1 MDLGILRLGCARRSF
16 VRQTTRCFACSSLVL
31 FLITW
36 LSASSSATVTSITI
50 QTPAL
55 TTQNIVDVTS
65 PMHFEA
71 TSESSSV
78 ITGYVVYV
86 DHENVYQNH
95 SASLDA
101 WIALAPGTTHSIY
114 VTAWDS
120 NGGLLSTPTYSINVT
135 AAALPIPPA
144 TAIRKSRVDSGSWTV
159 DNNAGVGGECNDGSI
174 GAYSNSFDPNTAN
187 SPGSAISGQHFVVT
201 SKCKYDDS
209 LFYRKDSTLPS
220 PYAGDTNFLW
230 DFWMYVPTTTPTSAV
245 QAIEADL
252 FQAVQM
258 SDGVHEFMF
267 GSQCDYATNQW
278 QFWLPQSGKLTW
290 ANVNL
295 SPCQFTPGSWH
306 HLTYFLQ
313 RVTATG
319 YQVIPATFGP
329 TSDPNTYLRF
339 GTLTVD
345 GTTMFVGGLANS
357 TVPSPAWAP
366 VVGIQHQLDS
376 AESNVKL
383 EEYVNKESVTSW

>member
-1 MDLGILRLGCARRSF
+1 MGVGIPRPGCARMSF
-16 VRQTTRCFACSSLVL
+16 ARQTARYCMCYILL
-31 FLITW
+31 LITW
-36 LSASSSATVTSITI
+36 LSAPASATVTSITI

-55 TTQNIVDVTS
+55 NTQNIVNVTS

-71 TSESSSV
+71 TAESSSA

-86 DHENVYQNH
+86 DHEDVYQNH

-101 WIALAPGTTHSIY
+101 WIVLPLGTTHSVY

-120 NGGLLSTPTYSINVT
+120 SGSLLSTPLYSIDVT
-135 AAALPIPPA
+135 AAAPPVPPV
-144 TAIRKSRVDSGSWTV
+144 TAIRKAHVDSGSWTL
-159 DNNAGVGGECNDGSI
+159 DNAPGVGGQCNDGSI
-174 GAYSNSFDPNTAN
+174 GSYSNSSDPNTAN
-187 SPGSAISGQHFVVT
+187 SPGSALSGQHFIVT
-201 SKCKYDDS
+201 SKCRYDDS
-209 LFYRKDSTLPS
+209 LFYMKDSTMPS

-290 ANVNL
+290 GNVNL

-313 RVTATG
+313 RVTSTG
-319 YQVIPATFGP
+319 YQDIPTTFGP
-329 TSDPNTYLRF
+329 SNDLNNYVRF

-345 GTTMFVGGLANS
+345 GNTMYVGGLANS
-357 TVPSPAWAP
+357 TIPSPGWSP
-366 VVGIQHQLDS
+366 VLGIQHQLDS
-376 AESNVKL
+376 AAANVTL
-383 EEYVNKESVTSW
+383 EEYVNEESVTSW

>member
-1 MDLGILRLGCARRSF
+1 MGVGIPRPGCARMSF
-16 VRQTTRCFACSSLVL
+16 ARQTARYCMCYILL
-31 FLITW
+31 LITW
-36 LSASSSATVTSITI
+36 LSAPASATVTSITI

-55 TTQNIVDVTS
+55 NTQNIVNVTS

-71 TSESSSV
+71 TAESSSA

-86 DHENVYQNH
+86 DHEDVYQNH

-101 WIALAPGTTHSIY
+101 WIVLPLGTTHSVY

-120 NGGLLSTPTYSINVT
+120 SGSLLSTPLYSIDVT
-135 AAALPIPPA
+135 AAAPPVPPV
-144 TAIRKSRVDSGSWTV
+144 TAIRKAHVDSGSWTV
-159 DNNAGVGGECNDGSI
+159 DNAPGVGGQCNDGSI
-174 GAYSNSFDPNTAN
+174 GSYSNSSDPNTAN
-187 SPGSAISGQHFVVT
+187 SPGSALSGQHFIVT
-201 SKCKYDDS
+201 SKCRYDDS
-209 LFYRKDSTLPS
+209 LFYMKDSTMPS

-290 ANVNL
+290 GNVNL

-313 RVTATG
+313 RVTSTG
-319 YQVIPATFGP
+319 YQDIPTTFGP
-329 TSDPNTYLRF
+329 SNDLNNYVRF

-345 GTTMFVGGLANS
+345 GNTMYVGGLANS
-357 TVPSPAWAP
+357 TIPSPGWSP
-366 VVGIQHQLDS
+366 VLGIQHQLDS
-376 AESNVKL
+376 AAANVTL
-383 EEYVNKESVTSW
+383 EEYVNEESVTSW

>member
-1 MDLGILRLGCARRSF
+1 MDVGIPQSGCARLPF
-16 VRQTTRCFACSSLVL
+16 VRQTTQLCFGFFLFVVTGLSVL
-31 FLITW
+31 
-36 LSASSSATVTSITI
+36 ASATVTSITI
-50 QTPAL
+50 QTPAVN
-55 TTQNIVDVTS
+55 TQNIVNVTS
-65 PMHFEA
+65 PMHVEA
-71 TSESSSV
+71 TAESSST

-101 WIALAPGTTHSIY
+101 WIVLAPGTTHSIY

-120 NGGLLSTPTYSINVT
+120 AGGLLTTPTYSIDVTTSAPPDPPVT
-135 AAALPIPPA
+135 AV
-144 TAIRKSRVDSGSWTV
+144 RKSRVDSGLWTV
-159 DNNAGVGGECNDGSI
+159 DNAPGVGGQCNDGSI
-174 GAYSNSFDPNTAN
+174 GAYNSSFDPNTAN
-187 SPGSAISGQHFVVT
+187 SPGSGLSGQHFIVT

-209 LFYRKDSTLPS
+209 LFYMKDSTMPS
-220 PYAGDTNFLW
+220 PYVGDTNFLW
-230 DFWMYVPTTTPTSAV
+230 DFWMYVPTTTPTSSV

-252 FQAVQM
+252 FQAIQM

-290 ANVNL
+290 GNVNL

-313 RVTATG
+313 RVTSSG
-319 YQVIPATFGP
+319 YQDIPTTFGP
-329 TSDPNTYLRF
+329 STDPNNYVRF

-345 GTTMFVGGLANS
+345 GNTMYVGGLANS
-357 TVPSPAWAP
+357 TIPSPGWAP
-366 VVGIQHQLDS
+366 VLGIQHQLDS
-376 AESNVKL
+376 ATANVTI

>member
-1 MDLGILRLGCARRSF
+1 MGVGIPRPGCARMSF
-16 VRQTTRCFACSSLVL
+16 ARQTARYCMCYILL
-31 FLITW
+31 LITW
-36 LSASSSATVTSITI
+36 LSAPASATVTSITI

-55 TTQNIVDVTS
+55 NTQNIVNVTS

-71 TSESSSV
+71 TAESSSA

-86 DHENVYQNH
+86 DHEDVYQNH

-101 WIALAPGTTHSIY
+101 WIVLPLGTTHSVY

-120 NGGLLSTPTYSINVT
+120 SGSLLSTPLYSIDVT
-135 AAALPIPPA
+135 AAAPPVPPV
-144 TAIRKSRVDSGSWTV
+144 TAIRKAHVDSGSWTV
-159 DNNAGVGGECNDGSI
+159 DNAPGVGGQCNDGSI
-174 GAYSNSFDPNTAN
+174 GSYSNSSDPNTAN
-187 SPGSAISGQHFVVT
+187 SPGSALSGQHFIVT
-201 SKCKYDDS
+201 SKCRYDDS
-209 LFYRKDSTLPS
+209 LFYMKDSTMPS

-290 ANVNL
+290 GNVNL

-313 RVTATG
+313 RVTSTG
-319 YQVIPATFGP
+319 YQDIPTTFGP
-329 TSDPNTYLRF
+329 SNDLNNYVRF

-345 GTTMFVGGLANS
+345 GNTMYVGGLANS
-357 TVPSPAWAP
+357 TIPSPGWSP
-366 VVGIQHQLDS
+366 VLGIQHQLDS
-376 AESNVKL
+376 AGANVTL
-383 EEYVNKESVTSW
+383 EEYVNEESVTSW

>member
-1 MDLGILRLGCARRSF
+1 MDAGIPRQGCARLSF
-16 VRQTTRCFACSSLVL
+16 VRRTNPYCFCFFL
-31 FLITW
+31 FLIAW
-36 LSASSSATVTSITI
+36 PSVSARATVTSITI

-55 TTQNIVDVTS
+55 STQNIVDVTS

-71 TSESSSV
+71 TAESSST

-86 DHENVYQNH
+86 DHEDVYQNH

-101 WIALAPGTTHSIY
+101 WIVLPPGTTHSVY

-120 NGGLLSTPTYSINVT
+120 SGSLLSSPVYSIDVT
-135 AAALPIPPA
+135 ATAPPVPPV
-144 TAIRKSRVDSGSWTV
+144 TAIRKGQVDSGLWTV
-159 DNNAGVGGECNDGSI
+159 DNDPGVGGQCNDGSI
-174 GAYSNSFDPNTAN
+174 GVYSHGVDPNTVN
-187 SPGSAISGQHFVVT
+187 SPGSPSSGQHFIVT

-209 LFYRKDSTLPS
+209 LFYLKDSTIPS

-230 DFWMYVPTTTPTSAV
+230 DFWMYVPTTTPTTAV

-252 FQAVQM
+252 FQAIQM
-258 SDGVHEFMF
+258 GDGVHEFMF

-295 SPCQFTPGSWH
+295 SPCQFAPGSWH

-313 RVTATG
+313 RVTPTG
-319 YQVIPATFGP
+319 YQVIPTIFGP
-329 TSDPNTYLRF
+329 ASDPNTYLRF

-345 GTTMFVGGLANS
+345 GNTMYVGGLANS
-357 TVPSPAWAP
+357 TIPSPAWAP
-366 VVGIQHQLDS
+366 VLGIQHQLDS
-376 AESNVKL
+376 AEDNVTL
-383 EEYVNKESVTSW
+383 EEYINNESVTSW